1 MSIRE
6 ISFPCDAEVKE
17 AVDAAAA
24 EAESGDLM

>member
-17 AVDAAAA
+17 AV
-24 EAESGDLM
+24 ERLISFVKNRE

>member
-17 AVDAAAA
+17 AA
-24 EAESGDLM
+24 ERLRSFVKNRE

>member
-17 AVDAAAA
+17 AVERLKASQAAKRVI
-24 EAESGDLM
+24 

>member
-17 AVDAAAA
+17 EV
-24 EAESGDLM
+24 ERLKSFVKNRE